1 MFCVKC
7 FKKPRQEIELQ
18 KVPPTLQ
25 QIGSFKKTGSFKK
38 ETNVVNPMNK
48 ETDEKQN
55 SEVEL

>member
-7 FKKPRQEIELQ
+7 FKKPQQEIDLQ
-18 KVPPTLQ
+18 EIPKKLQ
-25 QIGSFKKTGSFKK
+25 QIGSFKKTGSFKT
-38 ETNVVNPMNK
+38 ETNVPNPMNQ

>member
-18 KVPPTLQ
+18 KVPQTLQ
-25 QIGSFKKTGSFKK
+25 QIGSFKK
-38 ETNVVNPMNK
+38 ETNVPNPMNQ